1 MCICLVVATAN
12 CNNCCICLFCT
23 LSLVFLRFKSLYQ
36 LCISSKD
43 FKPCV
48 FVSNAELSFSLSV
61 CLSVSHTS
69 CLCVLSVF
77 CICMLNSLSYLS
89 LCLYFVWH
97 AEISLCIL
105 YGLLNSVSLCVCLSL
120 CFVLNADFSLLP
132 YPLSL

>member
-12 CNNCCICLFCT
+12 CNNSCICLFCT

-61 CLSVSHTS
+61 CLSV
-69 CLCVLSVF
+69 C
-77 CICMLNSLSYLS
+77 LSYL
-89 LCLYFVWH
+89 
-97 AEISLCIL
+97 
-105 YGLLNSVSLCVCLSL
+105 LSL
-120 CFVLNADFSLLP
+120 CFVCVLYLHAE
-132 YPLSL
+132 LSLISVSVFIFCMAC